1 MPLEIKGLK
10 VTLRP
15 IDDNQMPQACAWRND
30 PEVSHL
36 FYRQN
41 VTPEQM
47 ARDVQALRKAQ
58 TGDTLAIISNNSA
71 DHVGTLTYTISRK
84 QGAPAEATLG
94 ILIGPGH
101 TRGQGLGGDAI
112 EALGKWLAAQH
123 GVGKLLVEVKPGN
136 QSALNF
142 YEKTGFTQRAIIME
156 RNV

>member
-15 IDDNQMPQACAWRND
+15 IGDKEIPQACAWRND
-30 PEVSHL
+30 PEVAHL

-47 ARDVQALRKAQ
+47 ARDVQTLRQTQ

-71 DHVGTLTYTISRK
+71 EHVGTLTYTIARK
-84 QGAPAEATLG
+84 QGAAAEATLG
-94 ILIGPGH
+94 IIIGPRH
-101 TRGQGLGGDAI
+101 TRGRGLGGDAMD
-112 EALGKWLAAQH
+112 ALGKWLAAHH

-136 QSALNF
+136 QSALGF

-156 RNV
+156 RNI